1 MALKAAVVPQ
11 VDEAMQVESLR
22 LEARNAM
29 LKAAGNGRLAQALK
43 QMRKAL
49 PEAKLAVPAAEEPQ
63 ADAKEVSVSEVFN
76 TKAAIPKGPGQEDF
90 SQSTAR
96 ALKLAWCM
104 AGSPARSLRQ
114 KEARKALQSERF
126 CRPSLQAYPFV
137 EHVQAEDKR
146 DSEPIGAPCR
156 SADHLAGQPRLMGSA
171 SAISLGLS
179 RAKVGLRR
187 VNSRCSSV
195 GSLRP
200 LKVKGPV
207 LPPALPPT
215 AFLQKHEPA
224 AKQGMPCAPSLLPRA
239 RIGRVA
245 RRGNEF
251 SSAEIVLA
259 ASAGIVT
266 WVATGGNPGN
276 LLGLGGGRS
285 LKRQD
290 MAEKEVQVA
299 RQMFFR
305 AAENYADSRE
315 STGVLLNRM
324 APEIVQVA
332 KQRLE
337 GAIKTLQQSWR
348 EQEIAQGEQEVKAYL
363 VPEYLRNGKEQG
375 AFMIAVAGN
384 QSVGKSSFLRAFLGY
399 EKVTAPT
406 TTTEPVP
413 YLFPVESDVPCMLWD
428 LPPMPLGAARDQYM
442 AMVGLRHFD
451 LVIVMMD
458 NKFSETELLLLDE
471 LKNWKVPHVLV
482 RNKLDVDIEREFRNE
497 QLVWDFRGVKDGLD
511 DGVRAEILTDTLTTV
526 KEDLVDL
533 CAVKSVYCISTKGE
547 YQQLFDWP
555 ALDDDLRKTIHM
567 RCIPSVRGDMPG
579 PVEEQEATHAELKA
593 LTPRTNEADQNHA
606 EPSSADYEG
615 GWRTSTV
622 WQPLASPASEKKQD
636 TSSEKE
642 LQKSVTERTSKPA
655 DELQKSAAEKVAE
668 RPVEPADELEKS
680 GAEKPKHADAEIQK
694 PVAERTSKPADELQ
708 KSAAEKVAER
718 PVEPADELEKSGAEK
733 PKHADA
739 ELQKPVAEETP
750 KLSDE
755 LQKSVAEMPA
765 QLADEVLRQYVDEKV
780 AERSPKP
787 QDEPAKPG
795 LPKSAAERTPKPAVG
810 ELKKPIAVKP
820 PKHADALQNPV
831 AEKVAEKVAKPP
843 EDLLKSVAERPP
855 KPAVAELKKP
865 VAGKPPKPAQE
876 LQKSAAK
883 KPQALPRQ
891 RPKSVGSEMPTRA
904 EKLPESGTE
913 RRQIRAGERRQTP
926 AAGRPR
932 RKSANPRRPRAAEP
946 RR

>member
-1 MALKAAVVPQ
+1 MLQPAVF
-11 VDEAMQVESLR
+11 A
-22 LEARNAM
+22 
-29 LKAAGNGRLAQALK
+29 
-43 QMRKAL
+43 
-49 PEAKLAVPAAEEPQ
+49 AAEPLL
-63 ADAKEVSVSEVFN
+63 S
-76 TKAAIPKGPGQEDF
+76 
-90 SQSTAR
+90 
-96 ALKLAWCM
+96 
-104 AGSPARSLRQ
+104 
-114 KEARKALQSERF
+114 
-126 CRPSLQAYPFV
+126 
-137 EHVQAEDKR
+137 
-146 DSEPIGAPCR
+146 AP
-156 SADHLAGQPRLMGSA
+156 
-171 SAISLGLS
+171 
-179 RAKVGLRR
+179 RR
-187 VNSRCSSV
+187 HR
-195 GSLRP
+195 
-200 LKVKGPV
+200 
-207 LPPALPPT
+207 
-215 AFLQKHEPA
+215 
-224 AKQGMPCAPSLLPRA
+224 PCAPSLLPRA

-348 EQEIAQGEQEVKAYL
+348 EQEIAEGEQEVKAYL
-363 VPEYLRNGKEQG
+363 VPEYLRNGKEKG

-567 RCIPSVRGDMPG
+567 RCTPSMRADNMPG
-579 PVEEQEATHAELKA
+579 PQEEQEATHAELKA
-593 LTPRTNEADQNHA
+593 PPNEAGQNHA

-622 WQPLASPASEKKQD
+622 WQPLASPASEKKLD
-636 TSSEKE
+636 PSSEKE
-642 LQKSVTERTSKPA
+642 LQKSAT
-655 DELQKSAAEKVAE
+655 EKVAE
-668 RPVEPADELEKS
+668 RPAKPASELEKS
-680 GAEKPKHADAEIQK
+680 VAEKPMLQMQSSRSLWLKRHQNFLMNF
-694 PVAERTSKPADELQ
+694 RTLLRKCQHSLRMNCSGSMWLQ
-708 KSAAEKVAER
+708 R
-718 PVEPADELEKSGAEK
+718 W
-733 PKHADA
+733 
-739 ELQKPVAEETP
+739 
-750 KLSDE
+750 
-755 LQKSVAEMPA
+755 
-765 QLADEVLRQYVDEKV
+765 
-780 AERSPKP
+780 
-787 QDEPAKPG
+787 
-795 LPKSAAERTPKPAVG
+795 
-810 ELKKPIAVKP
+810 LK
-820 PKHADALQNPV
+820 D
-831 AEKVAEKVAKPP
+831 
-843 EDLLKSVAERPP
+843 R
-855 KPAVAELKKP
+855 
-865 VAGKPPKPAQE
+865 
-876 LQKSAAK
+876 
-883 KPQALPRQ
+883 
-891 RPKSVGSEMPTRA
+891 
-904 EKLPESGTE
+904 
-913 RRQIRAGERRQTP
+913 
-926 AAGRPR
+926 
-932 RKSANPRRPRAAEP
+932 
-946 RR
+946 